1 MLSFIAGI
9 FVLLGVLAFFS
20 APITL
25 VMLSSLKRR
34 VNHLENTVQKILQE
48 KNNNKKEE
56 VASAS
61 KAPESAYVSAAEAIK
76 PASQAEIQQTKAFPE
91 VFPQTAA
98 VPEIKVAPSPP
109 PPLPEPSLVS
119 EEQALLARLQ
129 TMYETDK
136 PANTAKK
143 ATVSTPQPGI
153 FERLERWFIGGNVPV
168 NIGILVL
175 LAGVIALLKYATDQ
189 GILRVPIELRLIAVS
204 LAAMGALVF
213 AWNKRPTHPVFS
225 LAVQGGAIGVLLLV
239 IFAAH
244 KLYRLLPGGTA
255 FVLSAGLIAG
265 LAVLAVLQYSRTL
278 AVLGILAGFL
288 APIGL
293 SDGSGNHVGLF
304 SWYAL
309 LNAGIF
315 VMAWLRPWRA
325 LNLLG
330 FAFTWGIGIIWG
342 VLQYSPEK
350 FVSAQVFLLLFF
362 VFYLC
367 LPLFYAR
374 RAQSISSGQARIDG
388 TLVFGTP
395 LIAFSLQSGLL
406 AQRWPL
412 ALCAL
417 GLAMV
422 YLALAYM
429 LSQRAHRWQHLTQA
443 YAILAVGFATLAV
456 PLALSAK
463 ATASVYA
470 LEGAALVWLG
480 LTQRNQ
486 LAYWS
491 GIGLQLAAVFSWL
504 LALDSVSIQHFSV
517 ITNAMYISG
526 LLIALVGFVIAW
538 LHTRHD
544 DAEYRALAMIAYIW
558 GVFWWLIIGTRE
570 IFTYADFHYRQY
582 HVAWPPKLNALLLL
596 FGFSAWL
603 AAMAQ
608 HHLTTYPVQTTG
620 RTKVT
625 TKRTISAAINA
636 LTGTVLFCLSLAFI
650 IAVMQ
655 YFDSYR
661 CGDLLALAGKFKHID
676 CSSPVRGVITG
687 GTWVWL
693 LFAALGTHSLYLLR
707 SNEGPLSNG
716 SQLVWLLLWACVW
729 MLEAPSHWAGGW
741 YGLMLALPW
750 LVLVTLSLHR
760 WQWLRWPLGAGFDEF
775 RNTVQIIGLAVLGLW
790 WLIWLFNAGN
800 SDPLVWIVVLNPL
813 DLAQIAVLLLLA
825 LCLYQSNQRLP
836 VWLALLAL
844 LLISVI
850 TLRTVHHLAHLPWS
864 MRLFSSG
871 ITQASLTVVWSV
883 LGVAAWVSG
892 SKRGSWGLW
901 LSGVLLMGVV
911 LLKLL
916 LVDRSNLG
924 NLPGISAFI
933 IYGLFCTVV
942 GGLAP
947 APPRNTDPAK
957 RQRAR
962 Q

>member
-20 APITL
+20 APVAL

-34 VNHLENTVQKILQE
+34 VNHLENTVQTILQE
-48 KNNNKKEE
+48 KNNKKEKI
-56 VASAS
+56 VPAS
-61 KAPESAYVSAAEAIK
+61 KPPEPAYVSVAEPVK
-76 PASQAEIQQTKAFPE
+76 PTPQTEIQQTTA
-91 VFPQTAA
+91 FPQTTA
-98 VPEIKVAPSPP
+98 VPETKVAPSPP
-109 PPLPEPSLVS
+109 PPLPESSLVS
-119 EEQALLARLQ
+119 EEQALLNQLQ
-129 TMYETDK
+129 AMYETDK
-136 PANTAKK
+136 PANTSKSAIKSK
-143 ATVSTPQPGI
+143 STAQLGI
-153 FERLERWFIGGNVPV
+153 FEQMERWFIGGNVPV

-175 LAGVIALLKYATDQ
+175 LAGVAALIKYATDQ
-189 GILRVPIELRLIAVS
+189 GILRFPIELRLMAVS

-213 AWNKRPTHPVFS
+213 AWNKRLTHPVFS
-225 LAVQGGAIGVLLLV
+225 LAVQGGAIGILLLV
-239 IFAAH
+239 VFAAH
-244 KLYRLLPGGTA
+244 KLYRLLPGGAA

-288 APIGL
+288 APIWL

-309 LNAGIF
+309 VNAGIF
-315 VMAWLRPWRA
+315 AMAWLRPWRV

-330 FAFTWGIGIIWG
+330 FVFTWTIGIIWG
-342 VLQYSPEK
+342 LLQYSPEK
-350 FVSAQVFLLLFF
+350 FISSQLFLLLFF
-362 VFYLC
+362 TFYLC

-395 LIAFSLQSGLL
+395 LVAFSLQSGLL
-406 AQRWPL
+406 TERWPL

-417 GLAMV
+417 GLAVV
-422 YLALAYM
+422 YSALAYM
-429 LSQRAHRWQHLTQA
+429 LSQRARRWQHLTQA

-463 ATASVYA
+463 ATACVYA

-480 LTQRNQ
+480 LTQHNR
-486 LAYWS
+486 LAHWG
-491 GIGLQLAAVFSWL
+491 GIGLQLAAVFSWM
-504 LALDSVSIQHFSV
+504 LALDSVSIHHFNV

-526 LLIALVGFVIAW
+526 ILIALVGFVIAW
-538 LHTRHD
+538 LHTQHD
-544 DAEYRALAMIAYIW
+544 AAAYRELAMIAYIW
-558 GVFWWLIIGTRE
+558 GLFWWLIIGARE

-608 HHLTTYPVQTTG
+608 HHLTTYSAQTTG
-620 RTKVT
+620 TARARRTMA
-625 TKRTISAAINA
+625 AAINA
-636 LTGTVLFCLSLAFI
+636 LTGTVLFCLLLAFI
-650 IAVMQ
+650 IAVIQ

-661 CGDLLALAGKFKHID
+661 CGDLLALAGKFKHIE

-693 LFAALGTHSLYLLR
+693 LFALLGLHSLYLLR
-707 SNEGPLSNG
+707 CNEGISSSG

-729 MLEAPSHWAGGW
+729 MLEAPGHWAGGW

-750 LVLVTLSLHR
+750 LVLVTLSLYR
-760 WQWLRWPLGAGFDEF
+760 WQWLCWPLGAGFDGF
-775 RNTVQIIGLAVLGLW
+775 RNTVQMIGLAVLGLW
-790 WLIWLFNAGN
+790 WLVWLFNAGN
-800 SDPLVWIVVLNPL
+800 SDPLVWIVVLNSL

-844 LLISVI
+844 LLVSVI
-850 TLRTVHHLAHLPWS
+850 TLRAVHHLAHLPWS

-892 SKRGSWGLW
+892 SKRSSWGLW

-947 APPRNTDPAK
+947 APPRNNTGPAK